1 MNVTQCEWKSF
12 CNAYTQLSHDLKV
25 PEQLHF
31 WHKIFTI
38 RVCHIEV
45 FFSGKTL
52 IDKLCAYNMP
62 NVLSVLVLWRLNHP
76 YFKSPFIS
84 TKNVTL
90 LHAFFKI
97 GFVDD

>member
-1 MNVTQCEWKSF
+1 MTSKCPNSSTFDIKFLPS
-12 CNAYTQLSHDLKV
+12 
-25 PEQLHF
+25 
-31 WHKIFTI
+31 
-38 RVCHIEV
+38 VCHV

-52 IDKLCAYNMP
+52 IDKLCAYDMP

-90 LHAFFKI
+90 LHAFFNI